1 MRMMTLAFSNKAEK
15 DLKRAH
21 QTTEMIHFVSEL
33 EKMMDQHDDLR
44 RLKEHPGFKTLKQF
58 QAPIHIVEL
67 TNNDV
72 SGASDFSAAG
82 IDQRRRAGY
91 AAASEQI
98 RKLELA
104 A

>member
-1 MRMMTLAFSNKAEK
+1 
-15 DLKRAH
+15 
-21 QTTEMIHFVSEL
+21 MICE
-33 EKMMDQHDDLR
+33 

-72 SGASDFSAAG
+72 SGASDFSASG
-82 IDQRRRAGY
+82 IEQRRRTGY
-91 AAASEQI
+91 EAASEQI

-104 A
+104 AA